1 MLRLKVYAGMIIAGT
16 VAYGASEA
24 DKKMHYVETDA
35 VVKSAKIEC
44 YVEHGKKYLAEKATD
59 KMAYMDC
66 DMAPMAAEA
75 FGYAKSDIH
84 HRNTMTYSFKSPVDG
99 KTYTDNYDTKSEPL
113 ASLASG
119 KHFKIFAHKSE
130 AGKSRIN

>member
-1 MLRLKVYAGMIIAGT
+1 
-16 VAYGASEA
+16 
-24 DKKMHYVETDA
+24 MHYVETDA

-99 KTYTDNYDTKSEPL
+99 KTYVDNYETTSEPL

-119 KHFKIFAHKSE
+119 KHFKMYAHKSE

>member
-1 MLRLKVYAGMIIAGT
+1 MLRLKVYAGMIVAGT

-44 YVEHGKKYLAEKATD
+44 YIEHGKKFLAEKSTD

-66 DMAPMAAEA
+66 DIAPEIATHFA
-75 FGYAKSDIH
+75 YDKSDIH

-99 KTYTDNYDTKSEPL
+99 KTYVDNYETTNEPL
-113 ASLASG
+113 ASLSSG
-119 KHFKIFAHKSE
+119 KHFKMYAHKSE